1 MSIRNSAVK
10 GGTAETGTA
19 DRLLDA
25 ARASILSVGWSRTTL
40 TDVARRAG
48 LSRMT
53 IYRTYPD
60 KSALFGDLMTREWAE
75 VIEAVLAETPSDG
88 GWPAVIAD
96 RVARIAAELRTNE
109 VFRRIVDVDPE
120 LLLTY
125 LLERRGRSQDA
136 LLEILAERIREA
148 QAEGGVRDGD
158 PGLLARTVLLTA
170 HGFTLSG
177 HTMADGTVTEADI
190 DAQLVEL
197 IRRYLA
203 P

>member
-1 MSIRNSAVK
+1 MSIRNSTVTRAA
-10 GGTAETGTA
+10 AETGTA

-25 ARASILSVGWSRTTL
+25 ARDSILSVGWTRTTL

-60 KSALFGDLMTREWAE
+60 KSALFGDLMTREWAD
-75 VIEAVLAETPSDG
+75 VIEAVLAEAPSDG
-88 GWPAVIAD
+88 GGPTVIAH
-96 RVARIAAELRTNE
+96 RVARIAAALRTNE

-136 LLEILAERIREA
+136 LLEILVDQIRQA
-148 QAEGGVRDGD
+148 QAEGGVRVGD
-158 PGLLARTVLLTA
+158 SGLLARTVLLTA

-177 HTMADGTVTEADI
+177 HTMADGTVSEADL

-197 IRRYLA
+197 IRRYLSR
-203 P
+203 